1 MFLNKIN
8 VKMALTFALF
18 STVISIVIFSALSI
32 LISSFLKHEDLVQL
46 QFQINDMGK
55 QYLNGGINEI
65 INNINIENMRYE
77 GKQYFVRVLTQASY
91 LNIIPKNGEKISI
104 QDNTETTKGINLKSI
119 SIENIGV
126 ATWLFGPTKWGQYFD
141 YSLLDP
147 PIKSGFST
155 LSNSKL
161 DFGLDVLT
169 LITWDGTIIQ
179 TGLSD
184 QYRNQ
189 FTRVLKKV
197 FVVLLIPLIL
207 LTIMA
212 GLYYST
218 KTLKPVLDLTKTIK
232 GIIKTGKREP
242 TISHYPQ
249 NNELSELVTLFNTLF
264 DNNQSLILS
273 MKETLDN
280 VSHDLRTPLTR
291 IRGASEI
298 AITNQNP
305 MVWREALSDGI
316 EEIDD
321 INHILNTLLD
331 VTAAENGVLNL
342 NISNFNIRLMIEKT
356 IDLYSFIAEDKMI
369 SIDLVFE
376 MDDPNIMG
384 DEGKIRQVIANLLD
398 NAVKYSNNNSEI
410 IVNIYKDHENII
422 IRIKDNGIG
431 ISEDELPN
439 IWNRLYRATRSRHEP
454 GLGLGLSMVK
464 ATITAHK
471 GSVDV
476 ISSLGKGSTFIIKL
490 PISIS

>member
-18 STVISIVIFSALSI
+18 STVISMVIFSALSI

-46 QFQINDMGK
+46 QFQAKDMEK
-55 QYLNGGINEI
+55 QYLRGGIDEI
-65 INNINIENMRYE
+65 ISNIDIEDMRYD
-77 GKQYFVRVLTQASY
+77 GKQYFVRILKKTSY
-91 LNIIPKNGEKISI
+91 INITPKDGEGISI
-104 QDNTETTKGINLKSI
+104 LDALEAVKNINTKSLQNL
-119 SIENIGV
+119 GV
-126 ATWLFGPTKWGQYFD
+126 ATWLFGPMKWSKSFD
-141 YSLLDP
+141 YSILDSP
-147 PIKSGFST
+147 NNLGYST
-155 LSNSKL
+155 LSSSNSN
-161 DFGLDVLT
+161 FNLDVLI
-169 LITWDGTIIQ
+169 LETWDGTIIQ
-179 TGLSD
+179 TGISD
-184 QYRNQ
+184 HYREQ
-189 FTRVLKKV
+189 FRRVFKEV
-197 FVVLLIPLIL
+197 FIVLLIPLIL
-207 LTIMA
+207 MTIIA

-218 KTLKPVLDLTKTIK
+218 KTLKPVLDLTKTIR
-232 GIIKTGKREP
+232 GIIETGKREP

-249 NNELSELVTLFNTLF
+249 NNELAELVTLFNTLF
-264 DNNQSLILS
+264 DNNQSLIVS

-291 IRGASEI
+291 IRGASET
-298 AITNQNP
+298 AITNPNP
-305 MVWREALSDGI
+305 IVWREAHSDCI

-321 INHILNTLLD
+321 INHMLNTLLD

-342 NISNFNIRLMIEKT
+342 NITNFNIYLMLEKT
-356 IDLYSFIAEDKMI
+356 IDLYNFIAEDKMI
-369 SIDLVFE
+369 SIDLIFE
-376 MDDPNIMG
+376 LENPNIVG

-398 NAVKYSNNNSEI
+398 NAVKYSNKNGK
-410 IVNIYKDHENII
+410 IVVKIFKNDKNII
-422 IRIKDNGIG
+422 IEIKDNGIG
-431 ISEDELPN
+431 MSPDEIPN